1 MSNMLLI
8 KSDWN
13 NQETFKMI
21 PIDLSCPFV
30 ECIYDRDSKVLA
42 IIGKTTKQSFHM
54 VRKIDDNGDIVT
66 RKIRTEGSSPYKEE
80 RKLLETFQE
89 YYITNVDDIRQ
100 IVKMFG
106 SNNSTFDFEKYLVG
120 MDATGTPST
129 PAS

>member
-1 MSNMLLI
+1 
-8 KSDWN
+8 
-13 NQETFKMI
+13 
-21 PIDLSCPFV
+21 
-30 ECIYDRDSKVLA
+30 
-42 IIGKTTKQSFHM
+42 M

-106 SNNSTFDFEKYLVG
+106 SNNATFDFEKYLVG